1 MPLVSATVQCR
12 IEPSFRVKQVAG
24 MFDLALSETAEET
37 FAIELPSL
45 EEEWS
50 IGAIVGPSGSG
61 KSTIAASAYGG
72 ALYRSSPASDWP
84 PDRAVVD
91 AFGDLPIKQ
100 IAYTLTAVGFSSP
113 PAWIKP
119 YAVLSNGEKFR
130 CDLAR
135 ALLLGSGADVHG
147 RTRTDTDCHGPTRA
161 QADSLDSRLRGNDD
175 IVPQSPAP
183 NPQSPPA
190 ALVVFDEFTSVVD
203 RTVAQVGSAAVA
215 KAIRSGRIARRF
227 VAVSCHYD
235 ILPWLEPDWVADMA
249 TCTLKRGRLRRPSIT
264 LEVVRCRQSAWRLF
278 ARHHYLSGSIPC
290 FAQCYLALWNGEPV
304 AFCAVSGMYGYR
316 NRKRVARTVTLPDY
330 QGLGIGTRLM
340 QRVCEHEISRG
351 YRVSITTSHPAMIA
365 YCKSSPRWR
374 TTCVKKFGY
383 PPARNHQGVRI
394 RASLG
399 RSVVSFEFV
408 PRVEC
413 QESRV
418 ESRKR

>member
-1 MPLVSATVQCR
+1 MPLVSATVRCR

-45 EEEWS
+45 DEEWS

-119 YAVLSNGEKFR
+119 YSVLSNGEKFR

-135 ALLLGSGADVHG
+135 ALLLGCGARDGVANVVSRSARERPLSVCSIAERPLAEREATSG
-147 RTRTDTDCHGPTRA
+147 
-161 QADSLDSRLRGNDD
+161 
-175 IVPQSPAP
+175 
-183 NPQSPPA
+183 
-190 ALVVFDEFTSVVD
+190 LVVFDEFTSVVD

>member
-1 MPLVSATVQCR
+1 MPLVSATVQCH

-24 MFDLALSETAEET
+24 MFDLAVPETAEET

-45 EEEWS
+45 DEEWT

-61 KSTIAASAYGG
+61 KSTIAARAYGG
-72 ALYRSSPASDWP
+72 ALYRSSPAADWP
-84 PDRAVVD
+84 INRAVVD

-100 IAYTLTAVGFSSP
+100 ITYTLTAVGFSSP
-113 PAWIKP
+113 PSWIKP
-119 YAVLSNGEKFR
+119 YAVLSGGEKFR

-135 ALLLGSGADVHG
+135 ALLLGSGPSGDVDNVVSRSARERCLG
-147 RTRTDTDCHGPTRA
+147 ER
-161 QADSLDSRLRGNDD
+161 SLAERPLAEREATTEREATAG
-175 IVPQSPAP
+175 
-183 NPQSPPA
+183 
-190 ALVVFDEFTSVVD
+190 LVVFDEFTSVVD

-235 ILPWLEPDWVADMA
+235 ILPWLQPDWVADMA

-264 LEVVRCRQSAWRLF
+264 LEVVRSSQSAWRLF

-290 FAQCYLALWNGEPV
+290 FAQCYLALWDGEPV
-304 AFCAVSGMYGYR
+304 AFCAVTGMYGHR
-316 NRKRVARTVTLPDY
+316 NRKRICRTVTLPDY

-340 QRVCEHEISRG
+340 ERVCEHESGRG
-351 YRVSITTSHPAMIA
+351 FRMTITTSHPAMIA

-374 TTCVKKFGY
+374 TIRVKKTGNR
-383 PPARNHQGVRI
+383 PPRKFDGKSMT
-394 RASLG
+394 ASLG

-408 PRVEC
+408 AGKSC
-413 QESRV
+413 QLSAV
-418 ESRKR
+418 SPQPNPD